1 MLKFSIT
8 QRTLFHTLE
17 EFSCTHFLNLEGC
30 NFQQLEELSSTHF
43 LKLEGSIL
51 NNSKNSLLE
60 TFSNLKA
67 EILYTP
73 SKRKDIVL
81 EQEVVKGFVLVL
93 HRKKERILLRQ
104 GS

>member
-1 MLKFSIT
+1 LKAVIFNNLKNSLPHTFS
-8 QRTLFHTLE
+8 
-17 EFSCTHFLNLEGC
+17 NL
-30 NFQQLEELSSTHF
+30 
-43 LKLEGSIL
+43 KAKIL

-93 HRKKERILLRQ
+93 HRKKERILLKQ